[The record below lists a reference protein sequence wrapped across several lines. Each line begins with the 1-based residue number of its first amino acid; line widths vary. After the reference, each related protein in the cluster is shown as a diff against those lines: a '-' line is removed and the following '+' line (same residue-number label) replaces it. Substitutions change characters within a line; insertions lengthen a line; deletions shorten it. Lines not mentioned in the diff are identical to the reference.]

1 MNIEWIQAKRRPDW
15 PGWAVALVAVWL
27 TLGVLNLLLAARAG
41 RQISLCLFK
50 NLTGYPCPTCGFTRG
65 ALLFL
70 SGHPLEGWLHN
81 PLLFSLLGGYGVVIA
96 IRVLLACRL
105 AVHPSQGE
113 KRAAWIV
120 LSVLF
125 AANWL
130 YVIQYVG

>member
-1 MNIEWIQAKRRPDW
+1 MNIECIQAKRRPDW

-27 TLGVLNLLLAARAG
+27 ALGGANLLLAARAG

-70 SGHPLEGWLHN
+70 SGHPLQGWLYN
-81 PLLFSLLGGYGVVIA
+81 PLLFTLLGGYGAVIA
-96 IRVLLACRL
+96 IRVLLARRL
-105 AVHPSQGE
+105 AVYPSRGE
-113 KRAAWIV
+113 KRVAWIV
-120 LSVLF
+120 LPVLF
-125 AANWL
+125 TVNWV